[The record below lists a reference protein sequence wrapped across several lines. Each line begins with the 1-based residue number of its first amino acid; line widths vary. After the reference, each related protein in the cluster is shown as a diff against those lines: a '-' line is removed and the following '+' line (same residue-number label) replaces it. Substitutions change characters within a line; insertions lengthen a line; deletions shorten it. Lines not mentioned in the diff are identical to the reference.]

1 MLLNIESKVPV
12 KNIAVIGSGVSGLS
26 AIWALKHSNHRVCLY
41 EANSRLGGYYYTV
54 NFRNEQNGASCM
66 VDTAFM
72 IVNDTTYCIGI
83 SFILSLATKVNKPT
97 S

>member
-1 MLLNIESKVPV
+1 MENKVPV
-12 KNIAVIGSGVSGLS
+12 KNIAVIGSGVSGLG

-41 EANSRLGGYYYTV
+41 EANSRLGGHAHAV
-54 NFRNEQNGASCM
+54 NFRNEQNGTSCM

-72 IVNDTTYCIGI
+72 IINDTTYRTFI
-83 SFILSLATKVNKPT
+83 SFILSLAPTKVNKPT